1 MTRNH
6 SSLRLTAVLLS
17 LLLLLSLFPVTAQAA
32 ASGGFEYTV
41 NSDGTATITK
51 YTGSDTNVVVPAT
64 IDGHRVSIVASYAFY
79 GVGGKLDSI
88 KTITFSEGIQWLDAY
103 AVYACL
109 KVETIS
115 YPSTLQSFSAPLN
128 CFCLTQVKFPKGSK
142 NFTMKDGVVY
152 NKDMTAL
159 LFYPTAK
166 TGDRFS
172 VPSSVKTIA
181 TDAFADQAYLKEI
194 VLPDTLTYIGY
205 WAFDGADQ
213 LAKINIPR
221 DCETIGQF
229 AFMGTAIRTLNLPAK
244 LQMIM
249 SHNAPETLEKVTVA
263 SGNKNY
269 KVIDGALYRLD
280 AKGIPVSLLMFPPAS
295 TQEELIMPETIT
307 DIESGAFGQF
317 CDNLHYLDLG
327 GSLTE
332 IDAYDTLPAQLR
344 VLVVPTSLKLISKQ
358 LCFNRIMRLYYEGT
372 EAQWNAIEGVAEAGI
387 KHPVHF
393 NVKNAKTH
401 STSYAYTPP
410 SCAYSGT
417 ESFTCPCGWDW
428 TELVG
433 ILDCIWG
440 PWEILT
446 DDPNPPR
453 WFSYARYCTRCGRQ
467 MAYYS
472 GEMPLNPFTDVPDDA
487 FYTDAVRWANY
498 KGITTGTS
506 PTTFEPAS
514 PCMRAHVVTFL
525 WRAAGSPEP
534 TITENPFTDVK
545 ESDFFYKSVLWA
557 YENGITGGVDD
568 THFGPAV
575 PCNRA
580 QVVTFLYKAKN
591 SPAVTG
597 TDNPFTDVPAKSWFL
612 TPVLWAVENGITS
625 GLGADT
631 FGPGSVCNRAQI
643 ALFLYKAFG
652 W

>member
-1 MTRNH
+1 M
-6 SSLRLTAVLLS
+6 LLS

-32 ASGGFEYTV
+32 TSGGFEYTV

-88 KTITFSEGIQWLDAY
+88 KTIAFSEGIQWIDAY

-109 KVETIS
+109 KLQTIS

-128 CFCLTQVKFPKGSK
+128 CFCLAQVQFPKGSK

-159 LFYPTAK
+159 LFYPTVK

-229 AFMGTAIRTLNLPAK
+229 AFMGTAIRTLHLPAK

-453 WFSYARYCTRCGRQ
+453 WFSYARNCTRCGRQ

-498 KGITTGTS
+498 MGITTGTS
-506 PTTFEPAS
+506 PTTFDPAS

-575 PCNRA
+575 LCNRA

-625 GLGADT
+625 GLSADT

>member
-1 MTRNH
+1 
-6 SSLRLTAVLLS
+6 
-17 LLLLLSLFPVTAQAA
+17 
-32 ASGGFEYTV
+32 
-41 NSDGTATITK
+41 
-51 YTGSDTNVVVPAT
+51 
-64 IDGHRVSIVASYAFY
+64 
-79 GVGGKLDSI
+79 
-88 KTITFSEGIQWLDAY
+88 
-103 AVYACL
+103 
-109 KVETIS
+109 
-115 YPSTLQSFSAPLN
+115 
-128 CFCLTQVKFPKGSK
+128 
-142 NFTMKDGVVY
+142 
-152 NKDMTAL
+152 
-159 LFYPTAK
+159 
-166 TGDRFS
+166 
-172 VPSSVKTIA
+172 
-181 TDAFADQAYLKEI
+181 
-194 VLPDTLTYIGY
+194 
-205 WAFDGADQ
+205 
-213 LAKINIPR
+213 
-221 DCETIGQF
+221 
-229 AFMGTAIRTLNLPAK
+229 
-244 LQMIM
+244 
-249 SHNAPETLEKVTVA
+249 
-263 SGNKNY
+263 
-269 KVIDGALYRLD
+269 
-280 AKGIPVSLLMFPPAS
+280 
-295 TQEELIMPETIT
+295 
-307 DIESGAFGQF
+307 
-317 CDNLHYLDLG
+317 
-327 GSLTE
+327 
-332 IDAYDTLPAQLR
+332 
-344 VLVVPTSLKLISKQ
+344 LKLISKQ
-358 LCFNRIMRLYYEGT
+358 LCFNRIRRLYYEGT

-401 STSYAYTPP
+401 STSYAYTEP

-440 PWEILT
+440 PWEIIT
-446 DDPNPPR
+446 DHPNPPR

-472 GEMPLNPFTDVPDDA
+472 GEMPLNPFSDVPDDA

-557 YENGITGGVDD
+557 YENGITGGVDE

-597 TDNPFTDVPAKSWFL
+597 TDNPFTDVPAKSWFE
-612 TPVLWAVENGITS
+612 TAVLWAVENGITS